1 MSIKSHSIS
10 ILTVTLSFN
19 LPLYS
24 MQYASNTAL
33 CKTSRLTLSHF
44 LILLLDFT
52 LTFHDIS
59 HIVMLLFLGEHSG
72 G

>member
-44 LILLLDFT
+44 SILLLDF
-52 LTFHDIS
+52 TFHDIS
-59 HIVMLLFLGEHSG
+59 HIVKLLFLGEHSG
-72 G
+72 R